1 MIFSLA
7 TKKVQLSVPVI
18 ERSKPKSRPDQRK
31 EIEGAKT
38 IEKEKEAAWKRLIL
52 IKTIRAKQKRR
63 MLKKVNDEILR
74 EALDDSTVTSG
85 LSVPKTLEEALP
97 DDIEKRNND
106 PRAIVVT
113 EASGSFNMIGCNK
126 AWEVRLL
133 ATDLQWRCS
142 YYIQSITSKCIFLKE
157 SLWIYRV

>member
-1 MIFSLA
+1 MLFSLA
-7 TKKVQLSVPVI
+7 TKNIHLKVPVI
-18 ERSKPKSRPDQRK
+18 ERSKPKRPDQRK
-31 EIEGAKT
+31 EIEGAKA

-63 MLKKVNDEILR
+63 MLKKENEEILR
-74 EALDDSTVTSG
+74 DALDDSTFTSC

-97 DDIEKRNND
+97 DDIEKRDND

-133 ATDLQWRCS
+133 AVVLHLNLLCV
-142 YYIQSITSKCIFLKE
+142 YIN
-157 SLWIYRV
+157 